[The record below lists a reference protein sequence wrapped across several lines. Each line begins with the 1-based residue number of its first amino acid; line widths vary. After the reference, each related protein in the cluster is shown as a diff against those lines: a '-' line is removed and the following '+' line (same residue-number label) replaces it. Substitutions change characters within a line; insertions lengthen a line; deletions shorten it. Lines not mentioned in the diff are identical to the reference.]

1 MLEGKVA
8 LVTGAGRGIGATIAE
23 TLAREGAFVV
33 VNYRGSGQAAQ
44 ELAEKI
50 GGAAMQGD
58 VADFEACENMIKTMI
73 ETYGHLDILVN
84 NAGITRDGL
93 LMKMSEADFEAVLS
107 TNLKGTFHTIR
118 HASRYFLKQRYGRIV
133 NISSVSGDGECR
145 AGKLQCKQGRGDR
158 TDEKCGKGTG
168 VAGDHLQCGGTR
180 FYRDGYDRCHDRER
194 KGSRSKTDSAGEMR
208 KYKGCGRTCD
218 ISGIRQGRVY
228 HRSGDLGGW
237 RHVYVRE

>member
-50 GGAAMQGD
+50 GGVAMQCD
-58 VADFEACENMIKTMI
+58 VADFEVCETMIKTII

-118 HASRYFLKQRYGRIV
+118 HASR
-133 NISSVSGDGECR
+133 
-145 AGKLQCKQGRGDR
+145 KQGRGDR
-158 TDEKCGKGTG
+158 TDEKCGAGAG
-168 VAGDHLQCGGTR
+168 VARDHLQRSGTR
-180 FYRDGYDRCHDRER
+180 
-194 KGSRSKTDSAGEMR
+194 
-208 KYKGCGRTCD
+208 
-218 ISGIRQGRVY
+218 VY
-228 HRSGDLGGW
+228 
-237 RHVYVRE
+237 

>member
-8 LVTGAGRGIGATIAE
+8 LVTGAGRGIGAAIAE

-50 GGAAMQGD
+50 GGVAMQCD

-118 HASRYFLKQRYGRIV
+118 HASRYFLKQRYGRIQYFV
-133 NISSVSGDGECR
+133 RVRCDGECR
-145 AGKLQCKQGRGDR
+145 AGKLQCKQGGGDR

-180 FYRDGYDRCHDRER
+180 FY
-194 KGSRSKTDSAGEMR
+194 
-208 KYKGCGRTCD
+208 
-218 ISGIRQGRVY
+218 
-228 HRSGDLGGW
+228 
-237 RHVYVRE
+237 

>member
-8 LVTGAGRGIGATIAE
+8 LVTGAGRGIGAAIAE

-50 GGAAMQGD
+50 GGVAMQCD

-93 LMKMSEADFEAVLS
+93 LMKMSEEDFDAVLN
-107 TNLKGTFHTIR
+107 TNLKGAFNCIKHI
-118 HASRYFLKQRYGRIV
+118 SRQMLKQKSGHIV
-133 NISSVSGDGECR
+133 NISSVSGVMGN
-145 AGKLQCKQGRGDR
+145 AGQVNYSASKAGVIGMTKAVAREMASRGI
-158 TDEKCGKGTG
+158 TCNA
-168 VAGDHLQCGGTR
+168 VAPG
-180 FYRDGYDRCHDRER
+180 FI
-194 KGSRSKTDSAGEMR
+194 KTDMTEVLSDTIKENISAQIPMRAFGETADVANLVAFLASDEA
-208 KYKGCGRTCD
+208 KYITGQV
-218 ISGIRQGRVY
+218 IAVN
-228 HRSGDLGGW
+228 GGM
-237 RHVYVRE
+237 YC

>member
-8 LVTGAGRGIGATIAE
+8 LVTGAGRGIGSTIAE
-23 TLAREGAFVV
+23 TLAR
-33 VNYRGSGQAAQ
+33 
-44 ELAEKI
+44 
-50 GGAAMQGD
+50 
-58 VADFEACENMIKTMI
+58 
-73 ETYGHLDILVN
+73 
-84 NAGITRDGL
+84 
-93 LMKMSEADFEAVLS
+93 
-107 TNLKGTFHTIR
+107 
-118 HASRYFLKQRYGRIV
+118 
-133 NISSVSGDGECR
+133 NISYDTARVPLFFKTALWKNCQYFVRVRCDGECR

-194 KGSRSKTDSAGEMR
+194 KGSRSKTDPAGEMR

-228 HRSGDLGGW
+228 YRSGDLCGR